1 MSKSSFS
8 FTSHGILLLSDGS
21 FNQTENGL
29 RHNLGTVRN
38 QSQKIIKQHRV
49 QVSLSSSFSS

>member
-8 FTSHGILLLSDGS
+8 FTSHGILLLSDGF

-29 RHNLGTVRN
+29 RHNLDTVRN

-49 QVSLSSSFSS
+49 QVSLSSSS